1 MKNTALIIKKWRDIS
16 IEKKV
21 IAGWIFSLIIV
32 LSISAILYFSKQ
44 ELRQS
49 SDVIV
54 LNTELR
60 TATQDLLSS
69 IQKLEIVSKSF
80 VLTGNS
86 LDSIKYFAD
95 LDSLRKNLKR
105 LEKLINNHPRFVK
118 YFLPLEKTIREELYR
133 INHLSFSLKHTKLMD
148 LEVIRI
154 EENIYKKLDNYWQLL
169 DDEEE
174 QVTLEQ
180 IQAFHS
186 KLGKN
191 LNYFFTLILV
201 YLVLLTALFLIIIF
215 DVKNRRKLTAEI
227 AGKRKE
233 LDIIL
238 NTAPAFIFVKNLE
251 KKFTLVNKSF
261 LEFFKVD
268 KEKILL
274 NDNKQIISREE
285 KWLTDE
291 EDEAVIH
298 NKITLKN
305 IERKISLPDGRSVW
319 LNINKAPLYND
330 KNDVIGIVGVMEDIT
345 QRIEF
350 HEKLIATQKELE
362 LLNKQKDKLFSIIAH
377 DLRSPFTGMLGFA
390 EILIEDYAEL
400 SENDKNFYIQGIYSS
415 LKDLLTLIDNLLTWA
430 RVQLSRVDFYPQ
442 EISLQMIVNSVFSSQ
457 RITANNKQ
465 IKLES
470 EISGEINAFADADMI
485 ETVIRNLVSNAIKFT
500 NNGGTIKVNAINER
514 DFIKVEIQDNG
525 VGMKPE
531 IANNLFK
538 NDTQVT
544 TKGTKGEKGTGL
556 GLIICK
562 EFVEKHGGKIWVESE
577 LGKGSRVIFT
587 IPNSDSNIEK
597 SDTPIRL

>member
-1 MKNTALIIKKWRDIS
+1 MKNTALLIKKWRDIS

-21 IAGWIFSLIIV
+21 VAGWIFSLIVV

-54 LNTELR
+54 LNAELR

-80 VLTGNS
+80 VLTGNR
-86 LDSIKYFAD
+86 LDSTKYFAD
-95 LDSLRKNLKR
+95 LDSLRKNLRR

-118 YFLPLEKTIREELYR
+118 HFLPLEKTIREELYR
-133 INHLSFSLKHTKLMD
+133 INHLSFSLKHTELMD
-148 LEVIRI
+148 LEIIRI
-154 EENIYKKLDNYWQLL
+154 EDNIYKKLDNYWQLL

-180 IQAFHS
+180 IQTFHS
-186 KLGKN
+186 KIDKN
-191 LNYFFTLILV
+191 LNYFLALILV
-201 YLVLLTALFLIIIF
+201 YIVLLTFLFLIIIS
-215 DVKNRRKLTAEI
+215 DVKKRRKLTAEI

-251 KKFTLVNKSF
+251 KKFTLANQAF
-261 LEFFKVD
+261 LDFFKVD
-268 KEKILL
+268 WARILHYNNVNL
-274 NDNKQIISREE
+274 ISKSD
-285 KWLTDE
+285 KWLADE

-298 NKITLKN
+298 NKIALKN

-319 LNINKAPLYND
+319 LSINKAPLYDD
-330 KNDVIGIVGVMEDIT
+330 KNDVIGIVGVMDDIT

-362 LLNKQKDKLFSIIAH
+362 LLNKQKDKFFSIIAH
-377 DLRSPFTGMLGFA
+377 DLRSPFSGMLGFA
-390 EILIEDYAEL
+390 EILIEDYSVLPDE
-400 SENDKNFYIQGIYSS
+400 EKKFYIDGVYSS
-415 LKDLLTLIDNLLTWA
+415 LKDLLTLIDNLLTW
-430 RVQLSRVDFYPQ
+430 SRLNLDRIEFNPV
-442 EISLQMIVNSVFSSQ
+442 EISLSAITNSVFKSQ
-457 RITANNKQ
+457 SIAATNKGVALQ
-465 IKLES
+465 S
-470 EISGEINAFADADMI
+470 EFDKDVKAFADSDMI

-500 NNGGTIKVNAINER
+500 NPNGVITVKAAAYGDIV
-514 DFIKVEIQDNG
+514 KVEIADNG

-538 NDTQVT
+538 IDMHVT
-544 TKGTKGEKGTGL
+544 TKGTKGENGTGL

-562 EFVEKHGGKIWVESE
+562 EFVEKNGGTISVESE
-577 LGKGSRVIFT
+577 VGKGTT
-587 IPNSDSNIEK
+587 ISFNLPGHK
-597 SDTPIRL
+597 Y

>member
-1 MKNTALIIKKWRDIS
+1 MKNTALLIKKWRDIS

-32 LSISAILYFSKQ
+32 LSISAILYSSKQ
-44 ELRQS
+44 ELHQS

-69 IQKLEIVSKSF
+69 IQKLEIMSKRF

-86 LDSIKYFAD
+86 LDSTKYFAD
-95 LDSLRKNLKR
+95 LDSLRKNLRR

-118 YFLPLEKTIREELYR
+118 YFLPLEKTIREELYK
-133 INHLSFSLKHTKLMD
+133 INHLSFSLKHTELMD
-148 LEVIRI
+148 I
-154 EENIYKKLDNYWQLL
+154 EIIHIEDNIYKKLDNYWQLL

-180 IQAFHS
+180 IQVFHS
-186 KLGKN
+186 NLEKN
-191 LNYFFTLILV
+191 LNYFLALILV
-201 YLVLLTALFLIIIF
+201 YIVLLTFLFLIIIS
-215 DVKNRRKLTAEI
+215 DVKKRRKLTAEI

-251 KKFTLVNKSF
+251 KKFTLVNQSF

-274 NDNKQIISREE
+274 NNNTQIISKNE
-285 KWLTDE
+285 KWLADE

-298 NKITLKN
+298 NKIALKN

-319 LNINKAPLYND
+319 LNINKAPLYDD
-330 KNDVIGIVGVMEDIT
+330 KNDVIGIVGVTDDIT

-350 HEKLIATQKELE
+350 HEKLIATQKEME
-362 LLNKQKDKLFSIIAH
+362 LLNKQKDKFFSIIAH
-377 DLRSPFTGMLGFA
+377 DLRSPFSGMLGFT
-390 EILIEDYAEL
+390 EILIDDYTEL
-400 SENDKNFYIQGIYSS
+400 SEDEKKFYIQGIYSS
-415 LKDLLTLIDNLLTWA
+415 LKDLLTLIDNLLTWS
-430 RVQLSRVDFYPQ
+430 RVQLNRVDFDPK
-442 EISLQMIVNSVFSSQ
+442 EIFLRKIVDSVFSSQ
-457 RITANNKQ
+457 RIAANNKQ

-470 EISGEINAFADADMI
+470 EISADIKAYADADMI

-500 NNGGTIKVNAINER
+500 NIEGTIKVNAIDGR
-514 DFIKVEIQDNG
+514 DFVKVEIQDNG

-531 IANNLFK
+531 IANNLFEI
-538 NDTQVT
+538 DSHAS

-562 EFVEKHGGKIWVESE
+562 EFLEKHGGTISVESE
-577 LGKGSRVIFT
+577 IGKGTT
-587 IPNSDSNIEK
+587 ISFSLPGQK
-597 SDTPIRL
+597 Y

>member
-1 MKNTALIIKKWRDIS
+1 MKNTALLIKKWRDIS

-21 IAGWIFSLIIV
+21 VAGWIFSLIVV

-54 LNTELR
+54 LNAELR

-80 VLTGNS
+80 VLTGNR
-86 LDSIKYFAD
+86 LDSTKYFAD
-95 LDSLRKNLKR
+95 LDSLRKNLRR

-118 YFLPLEKTIREELYR
+118 HFLPLEKTIREELYR
-133 INHLSFSLKHTKLMD
+133 INHLSFSLKHTELMD
-148 LEVIRI
+148 LEIIRI
-154 EENIYKKLDNYWQLL
+154 EDNIYKKLDNYWQLL

-180 IQAFHS
+180 IQTFHS
-186 KLGKN
+186 KIDKN
-191 LNYFFTLILV
+191 LNYFLALILV
-201 YLVLLTALFLIIIF
+201 YIVLLTFLFLIIIS
-215 DVKNRRKLTAEI
+215 DVKKRRKLTAEI

-251 KKFTLVNKSF
+251 KKFTLVNQSF

-274 NDNKQIISREE
+274 NNNRRIISQNE
-285 KWLTDE
+285 KWLADE
-291 EDEAVIH
+291 EDDAVIH
-298 NKITLKN
+298 NKISLKN

-319 LNINKAPLYND
+319 LSINKAPLFD
-330 KNDVIGIVGVMEDIT
+330 EKNNVVGIVGVMDDIT

-350 HEKLIATQKELE
+350 HEKLIATQNEME
-362 LLNKQKDKLFSIIAH
+362 LLNKQKDKFFSIIAH
-377 DLRSPFTGMLGFA
+377 DLRSPFSGMLGFT
-390 EILIEDYAEL
+390 EILIEDYPTLPDE
-400 SENDKNFYIQGIYSS
+400 EKKFYIEGIYTS
-415 LKDLLTLIDNLLTWA
+415 LKDLLTLIDNLLTWSRLNLN
-430 RVQLSRVDFYPQ
+430 RVEFNPV
-442 EISLQMIVNSVFSSQ
+442 EISLSAITNSVFKSQ
-457 RITANNKQ
+457 SIAATNKGVALQ
-465 IKLES
+465 AEFDKDVK
-470 EISGEINAFADADMI
+470 AFADSDMI

-500 NNGGTIKVNAINER
+500 NPNGVITIKASADGDLV
-514 DFIKVEIQDNG
+514 KVEIADTG

-538 NDTQVT
+538 IDMQVT

-562 EFVEKHGGKIWVESE
+562 EFIEKHGGTISVESE
-577 LGKGSRVIFT
+577 VGKGTT
-587 IPNSDSNIEK
+587 ISFSLPRQK
-597 SDTPIRL
+597 Y

>member
-1 MKNTALIIKKWRDIS
+1 MKNTVSLIKKWRNVS

-21 IAGWIFSLIIV
+21 VAGWIFSLIVV

-54 LNTELR
+54 LNAELR

-80 VLTGNS
+80 VLTGNR
-86 LDSIKYFAD
+86 LDSTKYFAD
-95 LDSLRKNLKR
+95 LDSLRKNLRR

-118 YFLPLEKTIREELYR
+118 HFLPLEKTIREELYR
-133 INHLSFSLKHTKLMD
+133 INHLSFSLKHTELMD
-148 LEVIRI
+148 LEIIRI
-154 EENIYKKLDNYWQLL
+154 EDNIYKKLDNYWQLL

-180 IQAFHS
+180 IQTFHS
-186 KLGKN
+186 KIDKN
-191 LNYFFTLILV
+191 LNYFLALILV
-201 YLVLLTALFLIIIF
+201 YIVLLTFLFLIIIS
-215 DVKNRRKLTAEI
+215 DVKKRRKLTAEI

-251 KKFTLVNKSF
+251 KKFTLANQAF
-261 LEFFKVD
+261 LDFFKVD
-268 KEKILL
+268 WARILHYNNVNL
-274 NDNKQIISREE
+274 ISKSD
-285 KWLTDE
+285 KWLADE

-298 NKITLKN
+298 NKIALKN

-319 LNINKAPLYND
+319 LSINKAPLYDD
-330 KNDVIGIVGVMEDIT
+330 KNDVIGIVGVMDDIT

-362 LLNKQKDKLFSIIAH
+362 LLNKQKDKFFSIIAH
-377 DLRSPFTGMLGFA
+377 DLRSPFSGMLGFA
-390 EILIEDYAEL
+390 EILIEDYSVLPDE
-400 SENDKNFYIQGIYSS
+400 EKKFYIDGVYSS
-415 LKDLLTLIDNLLTWA
+415 LKDLLTLIDNLLTW
-430 RVQLSRVDFYPQ
+430 SRLNLDRIEFNPV
-442 EISLQMIVNSVFSSQ
+442 EISLSAITNSVFKSQ
-457 RITANNKQ
+457 SIAATNKGVALQ
-465 IKLES
+465 S
-470 EISGEINAFADADMI
+470 EFDKDVKAFADSDMI

-500 NNGGTIKVNAINER
+500 NPNGVITVKAAAYGDIV
-514 DFIKVEIQDNG
+514 KVEIADNG

-538 NDTQVT
+538 IDMHVT
-544 TKGTKGEKGTGL
+544 TKGTKGENGTGL

-562 EFVEKHGGKIWVESE
+562 EFVEKNGGTISVESE
-577 LGKGSRVIFT
+577 VGKGTT
-587 IPNSDSNIEK
+587 ISFNLPGHK
-597 SDTPIRL
+597 Y

>member
-1 MKNTALIIKKWRDIS
+1 MLDSGTMKNTASLIKKWRDIS

-21 IAGWIFSLIIV
+21 LAGWIFSLIIV
-32 LSISAILYFSKQ
+32 LSISGILYFSKQ
-44 ELRQS
+44 ELHQS

-80 VLTGNS
+80 VLTGNR
-86 LDSIKYFAD
+86 LDSTKYFAD

-133 INHLSFSLKHTKLMD
+133 INHLSFSLKHTELID
-148 LEVIRI
+148 LKIIRI
-154 EENIYKKLDNYWQLL
+154 EDNIYKKLDNYWQLL

-186 KLGKN
+186 KLERN
-191 LNYFFTLILV
+191 LNYFLALILV
-201 YLVLLTALFLIIIF
+201 YIVLLTTLFLIIIL
-215 DVKNRRKLTAEI
+215 DVKKRRKLAAEI

-238 NTAPAFIFVKNLE
+238 NTAPAFIFVKNLS

-268 KEKILL
+268 KENILL
-274 NDNKQIISREE
+274 NNNRQIISKNE
-285 KWLTDE
+285 KWLADE
-291 EDEAVIH
+291 EDDAVIH

-305 IERKISLPDGRSVW
+305 IERKIALPDGRSVW
-319 LNINKAPLYND
+319 LSINKAPLFDD
-330 KNDVIGIVGVMEDIT
+330 KNDVIGIVGVMDDIT

-350 HEKLIATQKELE
+350 HEKLIATQKEME
-362 LLNKQKDKLFSIIAH
+362 LLNKQKDKFFSIIAH
-377 DLRSPFTGMLGFA
+377 DLRSPFSGMLGFA
-390 EILIEDYAEL
+390 EILIDDYAEL
-400 SENDKNFYIQGIYSS
+400 FEDDKKSYIQGIYSS
-415 LKDLLTLIDNLLTWA
+415 LKDLLTLIDNLLTWS
-430 RVQLSRVDFYPQ
+430 RVQLKRVDFDPK
-442 EISLQMIVNSVFSSQ
+442 EISLRKIVDSVFSSQ
-457 RITANNKQ
+457 KIAANNKQ

-470 EISGEINAFADADMI
+470 EISADINAYADADMI
-485 ETVIRNLVSNAIKFT
+485 ETVLRNLVSNAIKFT
-500 NNGGTIKVNAINER
+500 NPEGTIKVNATE
-514 DFIKVEIQDNG
+514 DTGFMKVEILDTG

-538 NDTQVT
+538 IEAHVT
-544 TKGTKGEKGTGL
+544 TKGTNEEKGTGL

-562 EFVEKHGGKIWVESE
+562 EFIEKHGGTIAVESE
-577 LGKGSRVIFT
+577 VGKGSRFMFT
-587 IPNSDSNIEK
+587 IPNAN
-597 SDTPIRL
+597 

>member
-1 MKNTALIIKKWRDIS
+1 MKNTALLIKKWRDIS

-21 IAGWIFSLIIV
+21 VAGWIFSLIVV

-54 LNTELR
+54 LNAELR

-80 VLTGNS
+80 VLTGNR
-86 LDSIKYFAD
+86 LDSTKYFAD
-95 LDSLRKNLKR
+95 LDSLRKNLRR

-118 YFLPLEKTIREELYR
+118 HFLPLEKTIREELYR
-133 INHLSFSLKHTKLMD
+133 INHLSFSLKHTELMD
-148 LEVIRI
+148 LEIIRI
-154 EENIYKKLDNYWQLL
+154 EDNIYKKLDNYWQLL

-180 IQAFHS
+180 IQTFHS
-186 KLGKN
+186 KIDKN
-191 LNYFFTLILV
+191 LNYFLALILV
-201 YLVLLTALFLIIIF
+201 YIVLLTFLFLIIIS
-215 DVKNRRKLTAEI
+215 DVKKRRKLTAEI

-251 KKFTLVNKSF
+251 KKFTLANQAF
-261 LEFFKVD
+261 LDFFKVD
-268 KEKILL
+268 WARILHYNNVNL
-274 NDNKQIISREE
+274 ISKSD
-285 KWLTDE
+285 KWLADE

-298 NKITLKN
+298 NKIALKN

-319 LNINKAPLYND
+319 LNINKAPLYDD
-330 KNDVIGIVGVMEDIT
+330 KNDVIGIVGVTDDIT

-350 HEKLIATQKELE
+350 HEKLIATQKEME
-362 LLNKQKDKLFSIIAH
+362 LLNKQKDKFFSIIAH
-377 DLRSPFTGMLGFA
+377 DLRSPFSGMLGFT
-390 EILIEDYAEL
+390 EILIDDYTEL
-400 SENDKNFYIQGIYSS
+400 SEDEKKFYIQGIYSS
-415 LKDLLTLIDNLLTWA
+415 LKDLLTLIDNLLTWS
-430 RVQLSRVDFYPQ
+430 RVQLNRVDFDPK
-442 EISLQMIVNSVFSSQ
+442 EIFLRKIVDSVFSSQ
-457 RITANNKQ
+457 RIAANNKQ

-470 EISGEINAFADADMI
+470 EISADIKAYADADMI

-500 NNGGTIKVNAINER
+500 NIEGTIKVNAIDGR
-514 DFIKVEIQDNG
+514 DFVKVEIQDNG

-531 IANNLFK
+531 IANNLFEI
-538 NDTQVT
+538 DSHAS

-562 EFVEKHGGKIWVESE
+562 EFLEKHGGTISVESE
-577 LGKGSRVIFT
+577 IGKGTT
-587 IPNSDSNIEK
+587 ISFNLPGQK
-597 SDTPIRL
+597 Y

>member
-1 MKNTALIIKKWRDIS
+1 MKNTALLIKKWRDIS

-21 IAGWIFSLIIV
+21 VAGWIFSLIVV

-54 LNTELR
+54 LNAELR

-80 VLTGNS
+80 VLTGNR
-86 LDSIKYFAD
+86 LDSTKYFAD
-95 LDSLRKNLKR
+95 LDSLRKNLRR

-118 YFLPLEKTIREELYR
+118 HFLPLEKTIREELYR
-133 INHLSFSLKHTKLMD
+133 INHLSFSLKHTELMD
-148 LEVIRI
+148 LEIIRI
-154 EENIYKKLDNYWQLL
+154 ENNIYKKLDNYWQLL

-180 IQAFHS
+180 IQTFHS
-186 KLGKN
+186 KIDKN
-191 LNYFFTLILV
+191 LNYFLALILV
-201 YLVLLTALFLIIIF
+201 YIVLLTFLFLIIIS
-215 DVKNRRKLTAEI
+215 DVKKRRKLTAEI

-251 KKFTLVNKSF
+251 KKFTLANQAF
-261 LEFFKVD
+261 LDFFKVD
-268 KEKILL
+268 WARILHYNNVNL
-274 NDNKQIISREE
+274 ISKSD
-285 KWLTDE
+285 KWLADE

-298 NKITLKN
+298 NKIALKN

-319 LNINKAPLYND
+319 LSINKAPLYDD
-330 KNDVIGIVGVMEDIT
+330 KNDVIGIVGVMDDIT

-362 LLNKQKDKLFSIIAH
+362 LLNKQKDKFFSIIAH
-377 DLRSPFTGMLGFA
+377 DLRSPFSGMLGFA
-390 EILIEDYAEL
+390 EILIEDYSVLPDE
-400 SENDKNFYIQGIYSS
+400 EKKFYIDGVYSS
-415 LKDLLTLIDNLLTWA
+415 LKDLLTLIDNLLTW
-430 RVQLSRVDFYPQ
+430 SRLNLDRIEFNPV
-442 EISLQMIVNSVFSSQ
+442 EISLSAITNSVFKSQ
-457 RITANNKQ
+457 SIAATNKGVALQ
-465 IKLES
+465 S
-470 EISGEINAFADADMI
+470 EFDKDVKAFADSDMI

-500 NNGGTIKVNAINER
+500 NPNGVITVKAAAYGDIV
-514 DFIKVEIQDNG
+514 KVEIADNG

-538 NDTQVT
+538 IDMHVT
-544 TKGTKGEKGTGL
+544 TKGTKGENGTGL

-562 EFVEKHGGKIWVESE
+562 EFVEKNGGTISVESE
-577 LGKGSRVIFT
+577 VGKGTT
-587 IPNSDSNIEK
+587 ISFNLPGHK
-597 SDTPIRL
+597 Y

>member
-1 MKNTALIIKKWRDIS
+1 MKNTVSLIKKWRNVS

-21 IAGWIFSLIIV
+21 VAGWIFSLIVV

-44 ELRQS
+44 ELHQS

-60 TATQDLLSS
+60 IATQDLLSS

-80 VLTGNS
+80 VLTGNR
-86 LDSIKYFAD
+86 LDSTKYFAD
-95 LDSLRKNLKR
+95 LDSLRKNLRR

-118 YFLPLEKTIREELYR
+118 HFLPLEKTIREELYR
-133 INHLSFSLKHTKLMD
+133 INHLSFSLKHTELMD
-148 LEVIRI
+148 LEIIRI
-154 EENIYKKLDNYWQLL
+154 EDNIYKKLDNYWQLL

-180 IQAFHS
+180 IQTFHS
-186 KLGKN
+186 KIDKN
-191 LNYFFTLILV
+191 LNYFLALILV
-201 YLVLLTALFLIIIF
+201 YIVLLTFLFLIIIS
-215 DVKNRRKLTAEI
+215 DVKKRRKLTAEI

-251 KKFTLVNKSF
+251 KKFTLANQAF
-261 LEFFKVD
+261 LDFFKVD
-268 KEKILL
+268 WERILHYNNVNL
-274 NDNKQIISREE
+274 ISKSD
-285 KWLTDE
+285 KWLADE

-298 NKITLKN
+298 NKIALKN

-319 LNINKAPLYND
+319 LSINKAPLYDD
-330 KNDVIGIVGVMEDIT
+330 KNDVIGIVGVMDDIT

-362 LLNKQKDKLFSIIAH
+362 LLNKQKDKFFSIIAH
-377 DLRSPFTGMLGFA
+377 DLRSPFSGMLGFA
-390 EILIEDYAEL
+390 EILIEDYSVLPDE
-400 SENDKNFYIQGIYSS
+400 EKKFYIDGVYSS
-415 LKDLLTLIDNLLTWA
+415 LKDLLTLIDNLLTW
-430 RVQLSRVDFYPQ
+430 SRLNLDRIEFNPV
-442 EISLQMIVNSVFSSQ
+442 EISLSAITNSVFKSQ
-457 RITANNKQ
+457 SIAATNKGVALQ
-465 IKLES
+465 S
-470 EISGEINAFADADMI
+470 EFDKDVKAFADSDMI

-500 NNGGTIKVNAINER
+500 NPNGVITVKAAAYGNIV
-514 DFIKVEIQDNG
+514 KVEIADNG

-538 NDTQVT
+538 IDMHVT
-544 TKGTKGEKGTGL
+544 TKGTKGENGTGL

-562 EFVEKHGGKIWVESE
+562 EFVEKNGGTISVESE
-577 LGKGSRVIFT
+577 VGKGTT
-587 IPNSDSNIEK
+587 ISFNLPGHK
-597 SDTPIRL
+597 Y

>member
-1 MKNTALIIKKWRDIS
+1 MKNTALLIKKWRNIS
-16 IEKKV
+16 VEKKV
-21 IAGWIFSLIIV
+21 VAGWIFSLIIV

-69 IQKLEIVSKSF
+69 IQKLEIMSKSF

-86 LDSIKYFAD
+86 RDSVKYFAD
-95 LDSLRKNLKR
+95 LDSLKKNLRR
-105 LEKLINNHPRFVK
+105 LERLINNHPRFVK

-133 INHLSFSLKHTKLMD
+133 INHLSFSLKHTELMD
-148 LEVIRI
+148 LEIIRI
-154 EENIYKKLDNYWQLL
+154 EDNIYKKLDNYWQLL

-186 KLGKN
+186 KLGNN
-191 LNYFFTLILV
+191 LNYFLALILV
-201 YLVLLTALFLIIIF
+201 YIVLLTFLFSIIIS
-215 DVKNRRKLTAEI
+215 DVKKRRKLTAEI

-268 KEKILL
+268 LERILHYNNINL
-274 NDNKQIISREE
+274 ISKNE
-285 KWLTDE
+285 KWLADE

-298 NKITLKN
+298 NKIALKN

-319 LNINKAPLYND
+319 LSINKAPLYDD
-330 KNDVIGIVGVMEDIT
+330 KNDVIGIVGVMDDIT

-362 LLNKQKDKLFSIIAH
+362 LLNKQKDKFFSIIAH
-377 DLRSPFTGMLGFA
+377 DLRSPFSGMLGFA
-390 EILIEDYAEL
+390 EILIEDYSVLPDE
-400 SENDKNFYIQGIYSS
+400 EKKFYIDGVYSS
-415 LKDLLTLIDNLLTWA
+415 LKDLLTLIDNLLTW
-430 RVQLSRVDFYPQ
+430 SRLNLDRIEFNPV
-442 EISLQMIVNSVFSSQ
+442 EISLSAITNSVFKSQ
-457 RITANNKQ
+457 SIAATNKGVALQ
-465 IKLES
+465 S
-470 EISGEINAFADADMI
+470 EFDKDVKAFADSDMI

-500 NNGGTIKVNAINER
+500 NPNGVITVKAAAYGDIV
-514 DFIKVEIQDNG
+514 KVEIADNG

-538 NDTQVT
+538 IDMHVT
-544 TKGTKGEKGTGL
+544 TKGTKGENGTGL

-562 EFVEKHGGKIWVESE
+562 EFVEKNGGTISVESE
-577 LGKGSRVIFT
+577 VGKGTT
-587 IPNSDSNIEK
+587 ISFNLPGHK
-597 SDTPIRL
+597 Y

>member
-1 MKNTALIIKKWRDIS
+1 MKNTALLIKKWRNIS
-16 IEKKV
+16 VEKKV
-21 IAGWIFSLIIV
+21 VAGWIFSLIIV

-69 IQKLEIVSKSF
+69 IQKLEIMSKSF

-86 LDSIKYFAD
+86 RDSVKYFAD
-95 LDSLRKNLKR
+95 LDSLKKNLRR
-105 LEKLINNHPRFVK
+105 LERLINNHPRFVK

-133 INHLSFSLKHTKLMD
+133 INHLSFSLKHTELMD
-148 LEVIRI
+148 LEIIRI
-154 EENIYKKLDNYWQLL
+154 EDNIYKKLDNYWQLL

-174 QVTLEQ
+174 QVTIEQ
-180 IQAFHS
+180 IQAFHT
-186 KLGKN
+186 KLGNN
-191 LNYFFTLILV
+191 LNYFFALILV
-201 YLVLLTALFLIIIF
+201 YIVLLTFLFSIIIS
-215 DVKNRRKLTAEI
+215 DVKKRRKLTAEI

-274 NDNKQIISREE
+274 NNNRRIISQNE
-285 KWLTDE
+285 KWLADE
-291 EDEAVIH
+291 EDDAVIH
-298 NKITLKN
+298 NKISLKN

-319 LNINKAPLYND
+319 LSINKAPLYDD
-330 KNDVIGIVGVMEDIT
+330 KNDVIGIVGVMDDIT

-350 HEKLIATQKELE
+350 HEKLIATQKEME
-362 LLNKQKDKLFSIIAH
+362 LLNKQKDKFFSIIAH
-377 DLRSPFTGMLGFA
+377 DLRSPFSGMLGFT
-390 EILIEDYAEL
+390 EILIEDYPTLPDE
-400 SENDKNFYIQGIYSS
+400 EKKFYIEGIYTS
-415 LKDLLTLIDNLLTWA
+415 LKDLLTLIDNLLTWSRLNLN
-430 RVQLSRVDFYPQ
+430 RVEFNPV
-442 EISLQMIVNSVFSSQ
+442 EISLSAITNSVFKSQ
-457 RITANNKQ
+457 SIAATNKGVALQ
-465 IKLES
+465 AEFDKDVK
-470 EISGEINAFADADMI
+470 AFADSDMI

-500 NNGGTIKVNAINER
+500 NPNGVITIKASADGDLV
-514 DFIKVEIQDNG
+514 KVEIADTG

-538 NDTQVT
+538 IDMQVT

-562 EFVEKHGGKIWVESE
+562 EFIEKHGGTISVESE
-577 LGKGSRVIFT
+577 VGKGTT
-587 IPNSDSNIEK
+587 ISFSLPRQK
-597 SDTPIRL
+597 Y

>member
-1 MKNTALIIKKWRDIS
+1 MKNTALLIKKWRDIS

-32 LSISAILYFSKQ
+32 LSISAILYSSKQ
-44 ELRQS
+44 ELHQS

-69 IQKLEIVSKSF
+69 IQKLEIMSKRF

-86 LDSIKYFAD
+86 LDSTKYFAD
-95 LDSLRKNLKR
+95 LDSLRKNLRR

-118 YFLPLEKTIREELYR
+118 YFLPLEKTIREELYK
-133 INHLSFSLKHTKLMD
+133 INHLSFSLKHTELMD
-148 LEVIRI
+148 I
-154 EENIYKKLDNYWQLL
+154 EIIHIEDNIYKKLDNYWQLL

-180 IQAFHS
+180 IQIFHS
-186 KLGKN
+186 NLEKN
-191 LNYFFTLILV
+191 LNYFLALILV
-201 YLVLLTALFLIIIF
+201 YIVLLTFLFLIIIS
-215 DVKNRRKLTAEI
+215 DVKKRRKLTAEI

-251 KKFTLVNKSF
+251 KKFTLVNQSF

-274 NDNKQIISREE
+274 NNNRRIISQNE
-285 KWLTDE
+285 KWLADE
-291 EDEAVIH
+291 EDDAVIH
-298 NKITLKN
+298 NKISLKN

-319 LNINKAPLYND
+319 LSINKAPLFD
-330 KNDVIGIVGVMEDIT
+330 EKNNVVGIVGVMDDIT

-350 HEKLIATQKELE
+350 HEKLIATQNEME
-362 LLNKQKDKLFSIIAH
+362 LLNKQKDKFFSIIAH
-377 DLRSPFTGMLGFA
+377 DLRSPFSGMLGFT
-390 EILIEDYAEL
+390 EILIEDYPTLPDE
-400 SENDKNFYIQGIYSS
+400 EKKFYIEGIYTS
-415 LKDLLTLIDNLLTWA
+415 LKDLLTLIDNLLTWSRLNLN
-430 RVQLSRVDFYPQ
+430 RVEFNPV
-442 EISLQMIVNSVFSSQ
+442 EISLSAITNSVFKSQ
-457 RITANNKQ
+457 SIAATNKGVALQ
-465 IKLES
+465 AEFDKDVK
-470 EISGEINAFADADMI
+470 AFADSDMI

-500 NNGGTIKVNAINER
+500 NPNGVITIKASADGDLV
-514 DFIKVEIQDNG
+514 KVEIADTG

-538 NDTQVT
+538 IDMQVT

-562 EFVEKHGGKIWVESE
+562 EFIEKHGGTISVESE
-577 LGKGSRVIFT
+577 VGKGTT
-587 IPNSDSNIEK
+587 ISFSLPRQK
-597 SDTPIRL
+597 Y

>member
-1 MKNTALIIKKWRDIS
+1 MKNTALLIKKWRDIS

-32 LSISAILYFSKQ
+32 LSISAILYSSKQ
-44 ELRQS
+44 ELHQS

-69 IQKLEIVSKSF
+69 IQKLEIMSKRF

-86 LDSIKYFAD
+86 LDSTKYFAD
-95 LDSLRKNLKR
+95 LDSLRKNLRR

-118 YFLPLEKTIREELYR
+118 YFLPLEKTIREELYK
-133 INHLSFSLKHTKLMD
+133 INHLSFSLKHTELMD
-148 LEVIRI
+148 I
-154 EENIYKKLDNYWQLL
+154 EIIHIEDNIYKKLDNYWQLL

-180 IQAFHS
+180 IQIFHS
-186 KLGKN
+186 NLEKN
-191 LNYFFTLILV
+191 LNYFLALILV
-201 YLVLLTALFLIIIF
+201 YIVLLTFLFLIIIS
-215 DVKNRRKLTAEI
+215 DVKKRRKLTAEI

-251 KKFTLVNKSF
+251 KKFTLVNQSF

-274 NDNKQIISREE
+274 NNNTQIISKNE
-285 KWLTDE
+285 KWLADE

-298 NKITLKN
+298 NKIALKN

-319 LNINKAPLYND
+319 LNINKAPLYDD
-330 KNDVIGIVGVMEDIT
+330 KNDVIGIVGVTDDIT

-350 HEKLIATQKELE
+350 HEKLIATQKEME
-362 LLNKQKDKLFSIIAH
+362 LLNKQKDKFFSIIAH
-377 DLRSPFTGMLGFA
+377 DLRSPFSGMLGFT
-390 EILIEDYAEL
+390 EILIDDYSEL
-400 SENDKNFYIQGIYSS
+400 SEDEKKFYIQGIYSS
-415 LKDLLTLIDNLLTWA
+415 LKDLLTLIDNLLTWS
-430 RVQLSRVDFYPQ
+430 RVQLNRVDFDPK
-442 EISLQMIVNSVFSSQ
+442 EIFLRKIVDSVFSSQ
-457 RITANNKQ
+457 RIAANNKQ

-470 EISGEINAFADADMI
+470 EISADIKAYADADMI

-500 NNGGTIKVNAINER
+500 NIEGTIKVNAIDGR
-514 DFIKVEIQDNG
+514 DFVKVEIQDNG

-531 IANNLFK
+531 IANNLFEI
-538 NDTQVT
+538 DTHAST
-544 TKGTKGEKGTGL
+544 RGTKGENGTGL

-562 EFVEKHGGKIWVESE
+562 EFIDKHGGTISVESE
-577 LGKGSRVIFT
+577 IGKGSRFMFT
-587 IPNSDSNIEK
+587 VPNSN
-597 SDTPIRL
+597 

>member
-1 MKNTALIIKKWRDIS
+1 MKNTASLIKKWRDIS

-49 SDVIV
+49 SNVIV
-54 LNTELR
+54 LNSELR
-60 TATQDLLSS
+60 IATQDLLSS

-80 VLTGNS
+80 VLTGNR
-86 LDSIKYFAD
+86 LDSTKYFAD

-105 LEKLINNHPRFVK
+105 LERLINNHPRFVK

-133 INHLSFSLKHTKLMD
+133 LNHLSFSLKHTKLMD
-148 LEVIRI
+148 LEIIRI
-154 EENIYKKLDNYWQLL
+154 ENNIYKKLDNYWQLL

-180 IQAFHS
+180 IQAFQS
-186 KLGKN
+186 KLERN
-191 LNYFFTLILV
+191 LNYFLALILV
-201 YLVLLTALFLIIIF
+201 YIVLLTALFLIIIL
-215 DVKNRRKLTAEI
+215 DVKKRRKLTAEI
-227 AGKRKE
+227 AEKRKE

-251 KKFTLVNKSF
+251 KKFTLVNQSF

-274 NDNKQIISREE
+274 NNNKRIISKNE
-285 KWLTDE
+285 KWLADE
-291 EDEAVIH
+291 EDDAIIH
-298 NKITLKN
+298 NKIALKN
-305 IERKISLPDGRSVW
+305 IERKISLSDGRSVW
-319 LNINKAPLYND
+319 LNINKAPLYDD
-330 KNDVIGIVGVMEDIT
+330 KNDVIGIVGVMDDIT

-350 HEKLIATQKELE
+350 HEKLMAAQKEME
-362 LLNKQKDKLFSIIAH
+362 LLNKQKDKFFSIIAH
-377 DLRSPFTGMLGFA
+377 DLRSPFSGMLGFA
-390 EILIEDYAEL
+390 EILIEDFAEL
-400 SENDKNFYIQGIYSS
+400 SEDDKKFYIQGIYSS
-415 LKDLLTLIDNLLTWA
+415 LKDLLTLIDNLLTWS
-430 RVQLSRVDFYPQ
+430 RVQLNRVEFDPQ
-442 EISLQMIVNSVFSSQ
+442 EISLRNIVDSVFSSQ
-457 RITANNKQ
+457 KIAANNKQ

-470 EISGEINAFADADMI
+470 EISADIKAYADADMI

-500 NNGGTIKVNAINER
+500 NLEGTIKVNAIDR
-514 DFIKVEIQDNG
+514 KDFIKVEIQDNG

-538 NDTQVT
+538 IDAHVT
-544 TKGTKGEKGTGL
+544 TKGTNEEKGTGL

-562 EFVEKHGGKIWVESE
+562 EFVEKHGGTISVESE
-577 LGKGSRVIFT
+577 VGKGTT
-587 IPNSDSNIEK
+587 ISFNLPEH
-597 SDTPIRL
+597 

>member
-1 MKNTALIIKKWRDIS
+1 MKNTALLIKKWRNIS
-16 IEKKV
+16 VEKKV
-21 IAGWIFSLIIV
+21 VAGWIFSLIVV

-69 IQKLEIVSKSF
+69 IQKLEIMSKSF

-86 LDSIKYFAD
+86 RDSVKYFAD
-95 LDSLRKNLKR
+95 LDSLKKNLRR
-105 LEKLINNHPRFVK
+105 LERLINNHPRFVK

-133 INHLSFSLKHTKLMD
+133 INHLSFSLKHTELVG
-148 LEVIRI
+148 LEIVRI
-154 EENIYKKLDNYWQLL
+154 EDNIYKKLGNYWKLL

-174 QVTLEQ
+174 QVTIEQ
-180 IQAFHS
+180 IQAFHT
-186 KLGKN
+186 KLGNN
-191 LNYFFTLILV
+191 LNYFLALILV
-201 YLVLLTALFLIIIF
+201 YIVLLTFLFSIIIS
-215 DVKNRRKLTAEI
+215 DVKKRRKLTAEI

-274 NDNKQIISREE
+274 NNNRRIISQNE
-285 KWLTDE
+285 KWLADE

-298 NKITLKN
+298 NKIALKN

-319 LNINKAPLYND
+319 LSINKAPLHDD
-330 KNDVIGIVGVMEDIT
+330 KNDVIGIVGVMDDIT

-350 HEKLIATQKELE
+350 HEKLIATQKEME
-362 LLNKQKDKLFSIIAH
+362 LLNKQKDKFFSIIAH
-377 DLRSPFTGMLGFA
+377 DLRSPFAGMLGFA
-390 EILIEDYAEL
+390 EILIEDYSTLPDE
-400 SENDKNFYIQGIYSS
+400 EKKFYIEGIYTS
-415 LKDLLTLIDNLLTWA
+415 LKDLLTLIDNLLTWSRLNLN
-430 RVQLSRVDFYPQ
+430 RVEFNPV
-442 EISLQMIVNSVFSSQ
+442 EISLSAITNSVFKSQ
-457 RITANNKQ
+457 SIAATNKGVALQ
-465 IKLES
+465 AEFDKDVK
-470 EISGEINAFADADMI
+470 AFADSDMI

-500 NNGGTIKVNAINER
+500 NPNGVITIKASADGDLV
-514 DFIKVEIQDNG
+514 KVEIADTG

-538 NDTQVT
+538 IDMQVT
-544 TKGTKGEKGTGL
+544 TKGTKGENGTGL

-562 EFVEKHGGKIWVESE
+562 EFVEKHGGTISVESE
-577 LGKGSRVIFT
+577 IGKGTT
-587 IPNSDSNIEK
+587 ISFNLPGHK
-597 SDTPIRL
+597 H